1 MSDMNFTVSQSAAI
15 GRLQGNTAVSAGAG
29 SGKTRVLVERYL
41 RLVEQSLSGGAR
53 TGVSDIVAIT
63 FTKKAAGELRERVR
77 RELERRAAAD
87 VLHAAFWRQ
96 QLEELPKAQIS
107 TIHGYCSRLLREH
120 PVELALAPD
129 FQVAEEFAAEEFLQE
144 CLKKFLRLRF
154 GSSSALK
161 ELAKQYGGQA
171 VLRQLELLLPHVEEI
186 ASAKLTVPYEENIAA
201 AQLLY
206 GQIAELWEELL
217 AQETELATKSNK
229 DFFRELAEN
238 LPEITA
244 ALRERQDRAPFDKFF
259 QEHPGMVRG
268 KLSAYF
274 KEIKALRD
282 KLDIAEVDRQALP
295 LVRLWQDLLQ
305 DFAGFLRQ
313 EKQQRDFLSFDD
325 LETLALEL
333 LQRHPEVRR
342 ACQKRVRYLMVDE
355 FQDTNERQ
363 KQLVYLLCGDD
374 KNELQGGKLFV
385 VGDPKQSIYRFRGAD
400 VGVFAEVRRAVA
412 DKDSAGVIAMYD
424 NFRTTDAILQAVDAA
439 FSTLMGTDTEQDV
452 YFEPLLPH
460 VHGNM
465 RPMFLQVPYDKAS
478 EGERRRLEAE
488 AVAREIEARHARPYS
503 YCDSEGR
510 EHTEAPSYKDMAV
523 LLGRFTHV
531 QTLTEALR
539 RHNIPFVVQNGRGFY
554 DCQEVLDLLN
564 LLQALQNK
572 YNNIALAGALRSPY
586 FGLDDESL
594 TRLFLSLEKDGSL
607 LDALLAA
614 DDNLYD
620 AGQRELLRARAICGR
635 LRLAASVC
643 GLPELWQA
651 VEAELQPDVVLAR
664 QEDGEQKLANVRKLR
679 QLALQFAAVQNA
691 SLGEWLAY
699 TDRLRRQEVRETAA
713 NLPAGDAVT
722 IMTVHAS
729 KGLEFKTVILPM
741 LDTQGKA
748 DSDMI
753 RFDKQLGLG
762 IKAVLPDGSLKDS
775 SVYKAVKE
783 REKALAA
790 AESLRLLYVAM
801 TRAQYDLLLSG
812 AYNIEGKKNDAS
824 SWFNLLRRAYDGS
837 DAVEFKEVDLR
848 GLESDAA
855 PETERTPLPVPP
867 ELLAAAA
874 PLPAFEQGLTAF
886 SPSFLQEY
894 LFCQR
899 AFFYRYI
906 ARLPELELLGKAAA
920 QAAESGEGEPAMP
933 PKLAG
938 SLIHKALELLHWEA
952 LPPSLSKERREKAEA
967 AWQAAL
973 AEIAPEYAG
982 RASAGKAREMLFNYI
997 YSGLYQGIAPE
1008 HRREQR
1014 FSLVYGGYEF
1024 SGVLDCLYQ
1033 DGAGLWH
1040 IVDYKTGRPP
1050 QTQDGA
1056 QLPLGYACQLALY
1069 RQAAAELFGAAGAVA
1084 ELHFLQDNSCW
1095 PLPPE
1100 ADFLQ
1105 QALALCDEI
1114 NAKKMAEGAFACAAD
1129 RQRCAFCSYN
1139 YLCSRM

>member
-41 RLVEQSLSGGAR
+41 RLVEQGLSGGVR

-63 FTKKAAGELRERVR
+63 FTKKAAGELRERVC
-77 RELERRAAAD
+77 RELERRATAD

-161 ELAKQYGGQA
+161 ELVSQYGGQA
-171 VLRQLELLLPHVEEI
+171 VLRQLELLLPHVKEI
-186 ASAKLTVPYEENIAA
+186 AAVPDLTAPYMASIAA
-201 AQLLY
+201 AQPLY
-206 GQIAELWEELL
+206 GQLAELLEELL
-217 AQETELATKSNK
+217 AQESELATKSNK
-229 DFFRELAEN
+229 DFFRELATA
-238 LPEITA
+238 LPEIA
-244 ALRERQDRAPFDKFF
+244 AELRERQDTAPLERLIEGRKST
-259 QEHPGMVRG
+259 G
-268 KLSAYF
+268 KLKDYL
-274 KEIKALRD
+274 KEIKELRA
-282 KLDIAEVDRQALP
+282 KLTAAAVDQQALP
-295 LVRLWQDLLQ
+295 LVRLWQELLQ

-342 ACQKRVRYLMVDE
+342 ACQERVRYLMVDE

-412 DKDSAGVIAMYD
+412 AKDSAGVIAMYD

-439 FSTLMGTDTEQDV
+439 FSTLMGTDAEQDV

-460 VHGNM
+460 LHGEM
-465 RPMFLQVPYDKAS
+465 RPMFLEVPYDKAS
-478 EGERRRLEAE
+478 AGGKRRLEAE
-488 AVAREIEARHARPYS
+488 AVAREIEARHARQYI
-503 YCDSEGR
+503 YRDSEGR

-539 RHNIPFVVQNGRGFY
+539 RHNIPFVVQSGRDFY
-554 DCQEVLDLLN
+554 ECQEVLDLLN

-614 DDNLYD
+614 DANLYD
-620 AGQRELLRARAICGR
+620 AGQRELLLRARAICGR

-651 VEAELQPDVVLAR
+651 VEAELQPDAVLAR

-679 QLALQFAAVQNA
+679 QLALKFAAVQNG

-699 TDRLRRQEVRETAA
+699 TDRLRRQKVRETAA
-713 NLPAGDAVT
+713 NLPTGDAVT

-741 LDTQGKA
+741 LDMQGKA

-762 IKAVLPDGSLKDS
+762 IKAVLADGSLEDS

-812 AYNIEGKKNDAS
+812 AYNIETKKSDAS
-824 SWFNLLRRAYDGS
+824 SWFNLLRRAYGGS

-848 GLESDAA
+848 GLEPDTVPA
-855 PETERTPLPVPP
+855 TEKTPLPVPP
-867 ELLAAAA
+867 ELLAGAA
-874 PLPAFEQGLTAF
+874 PLSDFEQGLTTF
-886 SPSFLQEY
+886 SPSSLQEY
-894 LFCQR
+894 LFCRR

-906 ARLPELELLGKAAA
+906 ARLPELELLGKALP
-920 QAAESGEGEPAMP
+920 QAAGSGEGEPALP

-938 SLIHKALELLHWEA
+938 LLIHKALELLHWES

-967 AWQAAL
+967 VWQAAL
-973 AEIAPEYAG
+973 AEAAPEYEG
-982 RASAGKAREMLFNYI
+982 KASAGKAREMFFNYI
-997 YSGLYQGIAPE
+997 YSGLYQSIAPE

-1014 FSLVYGGYEF
+1014 FSLLYGGYEF
-1024 SGVLDCLYQ
+1024 SGVLDCLYR
-1033 DGAGLWH
+1033 DGSGRWH

-1050 QTQDGA
+1050 LT
-1056 QLPLGYACQLALY
+1056 QLPLGYACQMALY
-1069 RQAAAELFGAAGAVA
+1069 RQAAAEVFGAAGAVA

-1114 NAKKMAEGAFACAAD
+1114 NAKKMAESSFACSGD
-1129 RQRCAFCSYN
+1129 RQRCDFCSYN
-1139 YLCSRM
+1139 YLCPRM